1 MKKRF
6 LLLFILFLI
15 PIAYAKLSITSD
27 VKNFYNLGDSIS
39 SSVSIIAEKD
49 ISGVLKLVLNC
60 NNQSFDYYT
69 SPIELKANQQKS
81 IEVPDKK
88 ISSLMSGSC
97 IIDAV
102 LNSDTN
108 ELIDS
113 TSSKSFSVTNSIEVI
128 FTLNKKTFLPG
139 EKLIISGEIKPS
151 FNDEIKS
158 ANMQLKLDDIHITI
172 ALKSLKFNY
181 ETTLAKTIK
190 SKEQNVEIILNDSFG
205 NNGNNKDGFY
215 VNPVQSKLELS
226 LNYTS
231 FLPEEIIDI
240 KPLLHDQANDLIAEN
255 TLVEISKGMKKIFSE
270 ETIEGIKFTI
280 PKYSSPGM
288 YRITVKSSKLKT
300 EARFNVEEEKA
311 LDGYLDGQFLIL
323 TNIGNVNYYDLVAI
337 SFAGEKSFVKD
348 KKVYLKPSQS
358 INVDL
363 GELTDS
369 GKYII
374 NVLGKTFENVEIT
387 AKAKFNFNILYWIL
401 AILIIILLI
410 LIFRIRHKGKKFH
423 LMKHEREF
431 KKGREFG
438 EQLKLKRKP
447 IQMDTS
453 DFRRRMLMSNEKEEK
468 SNVSVKPRGQYFEII
483 ANENQEIGNQEYKE
497 INQADKKGRGLFGMF
512 D

>member
-27 VKNFYNLGDSIS
+27 VKDFYNLGDSIS

-49 ISGVLKLVLNC
+49 ISGVLKLDIKC
-60 NNQSFDYYT
+60 DNNTFDYYT
-69 SPIELKANQQKS
+69 TPIELKANQQKS
-81 IEVPDKK
+81 IEIPAKK
-88 ISSLMSGSC
+88 ISSLMSGNC

-113 TSSKSFSVTNSIEVI
+113 TSSKSFSVTNLVEVL
-128 FTLNKKTFLPG
+128 FNLNKKTFLPG

-158 ANMQLKLDDIHITI
+158 ANLQVKLDDIPITI

-190 SKEQNVEIILNDSFG
+190 SKEHNVEIILNDSFG
-205 NNGNNKDGFY
+205 NNGNKKDGFY
-215 VNPVQSKLELS
+215 VNPVQSRLELS

-231 FLPEEIIDI
+231 FLPEEIVDI
-240 KPLLHDQANDLIAEN
+240 VPSLHDQANDLIAESV
-255 TLVEISKGMKKIFSE
+255 LVEISRGLKKIFSE

-280 PKYSSPGM
+280 PKYSAPGV
-288 YRITVKSSKLKT
+288 YKITIKSSKLKT
-300 EARFNVEEEKA
+300 EASFNVEEEKR

-323 TNIGNVNYYDLVAI
+323 TNIGNVNYYDIVAI
-337 SFAGEKSFVKD
+337 SFAGESSFVKD

-358 INVDL
+358 INLNL

-369 GKYII
+369 GKYTI
-374 NVLGKTFENVEIT
+374 NILGKTFENVDIT
-387 AKAKFNFNILYWIL
+387 AKAKFGFNILYWIL

-410 LIFRIRHKGKKFH
+410 LIFFIRHKGKKFH
-423 LMKHEREF
+423 MMKHEREL

-438 EQLKLKRKP
+438 EQLKLNRKP
-447 IQMDTS
+447 IQMDSS
-453 DFRRRMLMSNEKEEK
+453 DFRRRMLREDNKEK
-468 SNVSVKPRGQYFEII
+468 SNVTIKPKGQYFEIV
-483 ANENQEIGNQEYKE
+483 ANENQDLNNNQEYKE
-497 INQADKKGRGLFGMF
+497 INEADKGKGLFGMF